1 MPESRDMPA
10 PVVTTRRRAA
20 RAARAAASTVAASV
34 LDMSGWQARAPS
46 CMKILTLVWPRLKPR
61 LGPAAEAAM
70 HRPFTGRCRA
80 ASLLAHFGQ
89 PNVVTNNLPL
99 AHHADLLL
107 LQPLFELVQQMY
119 GARDAR
125 RGQSLDGARREAAR
139 AKAMASVS
147 WRARAERSGM
157 KVRCGDSC

>member
-1 MPESRDMPA
+1 GPVSASWNVGMPESRDIPA
-10 PVVTTRRRAA
+10 PVVTTTRRAA
-20 RAARAAASTVAASV
+20 RSACAACTVAASV
-34 LDMSGWQARAPS
+34 SDISGRQTRAPS

-61 LGPAAEAAM
+61 LVPAAEAAM

-119 GARDAR
+119 GARD
-125 RGQSLDGARREAAR
+125 
-139 AKAMASVS
+139 
-147 WRARAERSGM
+147 
-157 KVRCGDSC
+157 